1 MFKLIKLEWKKNNIA
16 KYIRSAIITT
26 GILMLFLFVSAKELE
41 GAGTLESYEKGMLDV
56 SVALFV
62 HMTYII
68 FTGVMLASFIVGAYE
83 KKTIN
88 LMFSYPIRRQKI
100 LLSKIFAVWIF
111 NFIAMTVSK
120 VLIYVSLKAAGPLF
134 SIKGE
139 GIFLGSPEF
148 WLKMILSS
156 AVMVSVSFL
165 ALAVGMKMRS
175 SKAVI
180 VTSVLVVCLTQGQIG
195 AATLADNL
203 YFFIIL
209 LVLAGVAVYLSIYHV
224 ETKDLA

>member
-26 GILMLFLFVSAKELE
+26 GILMLFLFASAKELE
-41 GAGTLESYEKGMLDV
+41 GAGPLESYEKGMLDV

-203 YFFIIL
+203 YFFIFL
-209 LVLAGVAVYLSIYHV
+209 LVLAAVAVYLSIYHV